1 MVPVLGRM
9 IVGGN
14 KVYLLTPLWDT
25 VSLLGESMPIDRG
38 GRGAGRRPSNR
49 QEEALH
55 LSSSDDVTQE
65 VPAGPAETKK
75 DGPPDAG
82 AMSFH
87 AATWASVPQRLKRT
101 HVIDILSSSS

>member
-1 MVPVLGRM
+1 
-9 IVGGN
+9 
-14 KVYLLTPLWDT
+14 
-25 VSLLGESMPIDRG
+25 MPIDRG

-87 AATWASVPQRLKRT
+87 AATWASLSAASIDTLVPGPVLQLLYVERPF
-101 HVIDILSSSS
+101 